1 MKPGVLNSLLRC
13 AAVAASAACC
23 GCVTLLD
30 DMQNEQVRVRMETES
45 LKVAVSRLNERVA
58 GLQQAQEQMFHDI
71 AELRQAIEQVN
82 ASGNTRRSDVEARLK
97 AMEQS
102 WDKNRQ
108 DIVNT
113 LSKRMAEVMSKEAE
127 EQNRAVTGVEHV
139 VKPGETLSEIAKAYG
154 MSTAALIQA
163 NSLANP
169 DSIRAGQKLFI
180 PGAGGA
186 R

>member
-1 MKPGVLNSLLRC
+1 MKHTVTGSLLKC

-45 LKVAVSRLNERVA
+45 LKATVSRLNERVA
-58 GLQQAQEQMFHDI
+58 GLQQAQDQMFRDI
-71 AELRQAIEQVN
+71 SELRRAAEQSN
-82 ASGNTRRSDVEARLK
+82 ASNTSRRSDMENRLK
-97 AMEQS
+97 TIEQS
-102 WDKNRQ
+102 WDRNRQ
-108 DIVNT
+108 EIVNT
-113 LSKRMAEVMSKEAE
+113 LSERMADVMSRQAE
-127 EQNRAVTGVEHV
+127 EQNKAAVGVEHL

-154 MSTAALIQA
+154 VSAAALIQA

-169 DSIRAGQKLFI
+169 DSIRVGQKLFI
-180 PGAGGA
+180 PGGGGA